1 MLSSTPSRRNGRFG
15 LPRAIGRAGGNAAE
29 FDAVVSA
36 SQSSVDALP
45 TGITND
51 GADDSTITV
60 VVRNA
65 SGAGIPGVTVV
76 PASTGSSNT
85 FAPTSGTTDGN
96 GEVTFAFTSTSEATK
111 TISAT
116 AGGTAIT
123 DTATVTV
130 SASGGGGTFV
140 PVFLSDW
147 GNATGT
153 GSSALRDGTV
163 WDTLS
168 PGSADNGQ
176 VVAAP
181 VGKGWNT
188 TNVLQ
193 HYSVNAVRAG
203 WLEVSRNTL
212 GQQVDGEVRNFR
224 WAVQNI
230 HPTAAEGATDH
241 SHHGVQDGYPVGAG
255 SYQNWNLTDGTN
267 YAGEWEPNFL
277 IANGGGGRY
286 YLDSTVSPT
295 RLSKDTKYTFEVQ
308 LVRSG
313 TTFRFRAW
321 VYDAD
326 GVELYGPADWKSSN
340 YPGETLATERYHTF
354 NNLPGTQQLNIGCN
368 GTVASSYPVSLG
380 YYSEVAVVSSTDNV
394 SLTAGTAIGPFGS
407 CAGE

>member
-1 MLSSTPSRRNGRFG
+1 MLHTSSRRNSRFG
-15 LPRAIGRAGGNAAE
+15 IARGAGRAGGNVAE
-29 FDAVVSA
+29 FDTVVSA
-36 SQSSVDALP
+36 SQSTVSALP

-51 GADDSTITV
+51 GVDASTITV
-60 VVRNA
+60 VARNA
-65 SGAGIPGVTVV
+65 AGAGIPGVNVV
-76 PASTGSSNT
+76 PASNGSNNT
-85 FAPTSGTTDGN
+85 FAPTSGVTDGN
-96 GEVTFAFTSTSEATK
+96 GKVTFAFTSTSEATK

-130 SASGGGGTFV
+130 SAGGGGGTFT

-153 GSSALRDGTV
+153 TSGALRDGTV

-168 PGSADNGQ
+168 PSSADNGR
-176 VVAAP
+176 VVTAP
-181 VGKGWNT
+181 VGKGWRT

-193 HYSVNAVRAG
+193 HYSVNSIRGG

-212 GQQVDGEVRNFR
+212 GTQADGEIRNFR
-224 WAVQNI
+224 WAFQHI
-230 HPTAAEGATDH
+230 HPTAAEGATDN
-241 SHHGVQDGYPVGAG
+241 SHHGVQDGYPSGAG
-255 SYQNWNLTDGTN
+255 SNQNWNITDGSD
-267 YAGEWEPNFL
+267 YVGEWEPNFL

-295 RLSKDTKYTFEVQ
+295 RLSKDTRYTFEVQ

-313 TTFRFRAW
+313 TAFRFRAW
-321 VYDAD
+321 VYDAG
-326 GVELYGPADWKSSN
+326 GVQLYGPSDWKSAN

-354 NNLPGTQQLNIGCN
+354 NNLPGTQQINVGCN
-368 GTVASSYPVSLG
+368 GTSASSYPVSLG
-380 YYSEVAVVSSTDNV
+380 YYSEFALVSSNDNV
-394 SLTAGTAIGPFGS
+394 SLTAGTAIGPYGS